1 MKNDRSTYFTCIFHI
16 PHFYIIRSVE
26 SKLLKSFIETDRG
39 PFLDLGCGDGSFSN
53 TLGLE
58 EVYGIDFDVK
68 AIYKAIEASCYKM
81 VLLSN
86 ARQLPFSD
94 AFFGTV
100 FSNCAL
106 EHMDELAQVLAGI
119 RRVLKPGGNLIFT
132 VPSKKFLDVVKN
144 DPITNRVALNNDFT
158 LSDYNKFHH
167 HINIFDRIQWKGILE
182 SMGFKLL
189 VCKSYL
195 PGVIGRFVAHMDF
208 LHTINARRQNGT
220 LQGME
225 EDYWSFRKLPFRL
238 CFKGYLRKP
247 TWVSGGTHLIIRR
260 RR

>member
-26 SKLLKSFIETDRG
+26 SKLLKVLSKQIEVLFLILAVEMEVSARLWPRG
-39 PFLDLGCGDGSFSN
+39 
-53 TLGLE
+53 TLW
-58 EVYGIDFDVK
+58 IDFDVK
-68 AIYKAIEASCYKM
+68 AVYKAIETSCYKM

-119 RRVLKPGGNLIFT
+119 RRVLKPGGNLIFI
-132 VPSKKFLDVVKN
+132 VPSENFLDVVKN

-195 PGVIGRFVAHMDF
+195 PGVIGRLVAHMDF